1 MQQRPEFTAFQLTHY
16 TETLRRE
23 LYDAVVSLVW
33 TKTGPDD
40 AIPPCTPAECDLAVH
55 FLYGRWFAVWEDREA
70 ARDAPA
76 DLQTEVVRVL
86 ADPDSPFGI
95 VLQEV

>member
-1 MQQRPEFTAFQLTHY
+1 MQQRPEFTPHQLTHY
-16 TETLRRE
+16 TESLRRE
-23 LYDAVVSLVW
+23 LYEAVVSLVW
-33 TKTGPDD
+33 TKTGEDD